1 LTSVK
6 DKSSPPTQFGSDQR
20 TGPAMQIVVRD
31 HQGVEHTLEALEGW
45 RVMEVIRDW
54 GVGIKAECGGAC
66 ACATCHVYV
75 DPAWLDL
82 LIPPTDEE
90 IERLDEAH
98 SVEPNSRLSCQ
109 ILMTD
114 ALDGL
119 RVELAPGS
127 EPEEAVANSV
137 AA

>member
-1 LTSVK
+1 
-6 DKSSPPTQFGSDQR
+6 
-20 TGPAMQIVVRD
+20 MHIVVVD
-31 HQGVEHTLEALEGW
+31 HQGVEHNLEALEGW

-75 DPAWLDL
+75 DPEWVGR

-90 IERLDEAH
+90 IDRLDEAMM
-98 SVEPNSRLSCQ
+98 VDATTSRLSCQ
-109 ILMTD
+109 ILMTE

-119 RVELAPGS
+119 RVRLAPGS
-127 EPEEAVANSV
+127 EPEPQAEAA
-137 AA
+137 